1 MMKTTKQFLVV
12 FILLFSMGGGVVYA
26 DFQAGLDAAQKEDY
40 ATALREWKPLAE
52 AGNAGAQHNLA
63 RMYYNGYG
71 VPQDYKTAV
80 KWYEKAAQQGVA
92 TAQVNLGGM
101 YRNGQGVPQDYK
113 EARKWTGKAAQQ
125 GDADAQYNLGL
136 MYRYG
141 EGAPQDDKEAV
152 KWYEGGCMRMEK
164 ACYRTIR
171 KQ

>member
-71 VPQDYKTAV
+71 VPQDYKEAV
-80 KWYEKAAQQGVA
+80 KWYEKAAQQG
-92 TAQVNLGGM
+92 
-101 YRNGQGVPQDYK
+101 
-113 EARKWTGKAAQQ
+113 
-125 GDADAQYNLGL
+125 DAGAQYNLGF
-136 MYRYG
+136 MYAKGQGVLQDYVRAHMWWNIAASSGYENAANNRNII
-141 EGAPQDDKEAV
+141 EGKMTAEQVAEAQDMARECVANNLK
-152 KWYEGGCMRMEK
+152 GC
-164 ACYRTIR
+164 
-171 KQ
+171 